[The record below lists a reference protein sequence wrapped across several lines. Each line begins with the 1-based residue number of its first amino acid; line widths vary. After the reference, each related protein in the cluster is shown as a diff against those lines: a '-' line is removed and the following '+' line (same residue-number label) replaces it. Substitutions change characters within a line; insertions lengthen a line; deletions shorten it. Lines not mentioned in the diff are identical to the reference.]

1 VADLQTSSKFLRAGS
16 LLLAF
21 FVVRGAHAG
30 EQLTLD
36 QLVRDS
42 MAVAVVD
49 NPLRSGDV
57 AVRRWLKGTE
67 PAGSFSLNSP
77 LCLPDKDMLL
87 RWQKQ
92 SPKHPG
98 AATWAK
104 TLSVGHADQIVF
116 FRVVQGIAVPRCE
129 TEVMLGTT
137 FATHPDFDK
146 ALAEVERLLDAKLA
160 AAVPAPAVP
169 VPAPEP
175 VAPAPAPAAPAPAPA
190 PAPVT
195 TSSSGS
201 GCF

>member
-1 VADLQTSSKFLRAGS
+1 MADLQIPSKFLRAGS

-36 QLVRDS
+36 QLVKES

-49 NPLRSGDV
+49 NPLRGGDV

-87 RWQKQ
+87 RWQQQ

-98 AATWAK
+98 AATWTK

-116 FRVVQGIAVPRCE
+116 FRVVKGIAVPRCE

-137 FATHPDFDK
+137 FSTHPDFEK
-146 ALAEVERLLDAKLA
+146 TLAEVERLLDAKVA
-160 AAVPAPAVP
+160 A
-169 VPAPEP
+169 
-175 VAPAPAPAAPAPAPA
+175 AAPAPAPA
-190 PAPVT
+190 PAPVRAPAPEPAPSPT
-195 TSSSGS
+195 PGSSSGS
-201 GCF
+201 GCL

>member
-1 VADLQTSSKFLRAGS
+1 MADLQIPSKFLRAGS

-36 QLVRDS
+36 QLVQES

-57 AVRRWLKGTE
+57 TVRRWLKGTE
-67 PAGSFSLNSP
+67 PTGSFSLNSP

-92 SPKHPG
+92 NPTHPG
-98 AATWAK
+98 AATWGK

-116 FRVVQGIAVPRCE
+116 FRVVKGIAAPRCE
-129 TEVMLGTT
+129 TEIMLGTT
-137 FATHPDFDK
+137 FSTHPDFDK
-146 ALAEVERLLDAKLA
+146 TLAEVERLLDAKLGTA
-160 AAVPAPAVP
+160 APPP
-169 VPAPEP
+169 PPPPEPAPEP
-175 VAPAPAPAAPAPAPA
+175 EPAPAPAPA

-195 TSSSGS
+195 SSGS

>member
-1 VADLQTSSKFLRAGS
+1 MAELQIPSKFFCAGS

-36 QLVRDS
+36 QLVKES

-67 PAGSFSLNSP
+67 PAGSFSLSSP

-92 SPKHPG
+92 HPKHPG

-137 FATHPDFDK
+137 FSTHPDFDK
-146 ALAEVERLLDAKLA
+146 SLVEVERLLDAKLSA
-160 AAVPAPAVP
+160 AVP

-175 VAPAPAPAAPAPAPA
+175 AAPAPEPAAPAPEPAVAA

>member
-1 VADLQTSSKFLRAGS
+1 MADLQIPSKFLRAGS

-36 QLVRDS
+36 QLVKES

-57 AVRRWLKGTE
+57 AVRRWVKGTE
-67 PAGSFSLNSP
+67 PVGSFSLNSP

-98 AATWAK
+98 ASTWAK

-116 FRVVQGIAVPRCE
+116 FRVVKGIAVPRCE
-129 TEVMLGTT
+129 TEIMLGTT
-137 FATHPDFDK
+137 FSTHPDFDK
-146 ALAEVERLLDAKLA
+146 TLVEVERLLDAKLGT
-160 AAVPAPAVP
+160 
-169 VPAPEP
+169 
-175 VAPAPAPAAPAPAPA
+175 APAPAPASAPSPEPVAPPAPEPAPA
-190 PAPVT
+190 PAPV
-195 TSSSGS
+195 SSSGS

>member
-1 VADLQTSSKFLRAGS
+1 MADLQIPSKFFRAGS

-36 QLVRDS
+36 QLVKES

-57 AVRRWLKGTE
+57 AVRRWLKDTE
-67 PAGSFSLNSP
+67 PTGSFSLNSP

-104 TLSVGHADQIVF
+104 SLSVGHADQIVF
-116 FRVVQGIAVPRCE
+116 FRVVKGIAVPRCE

-137 FATHPDFDK
+137 FSTHPDFDK
-146 ALAEVERLLDAKLA
+146 TLAEVERLLDAKLGA
-160 AAVPAPAVP
+160 AAAPPPAPVP
-169 VPAPEP
+169 VPEP
-175 VAPAPAPAAPAPAPA
+175 AAAPAAPAPAPA

-195 TSSSGS
+195 SSSGS
-201 GCF
+201 GCL